1 MAACPHCHR
10 DGNGALPRLQPS
22 ESRTSRDSRLGHRSL
37 EKGARRVPDAPPAG
51 QSDERE
57 WWYAPRMSTLR
68 EIGPVRQVR
77 GEPRRRWF
85 FSERCDLIV
94 WLDER
99 GEPEGFQFCYDKDA
113 EERALS
119 WRPQVGV
126 SHMKVDKGRSIYGRG
141 GGTPFLVPDGR
152 YDAARMLRLFEAEAA
167 LVPPEVVGLVV
178 AKLRELAAA

>member
-1 MAACPHCHR
+1 MP
-10 DGNGALPRLQPS
+10 
-22 ESRTSRDSRLGHRSL
+22 
-37 EKGARRVPDAPPAG
+37 PPAG

-94 WLDER
+94 WLDEM
-99 GEPEGFQFCYDKDA
+99 GAPEGFQFCYDKDN

-119 WRPQVGV
+119 WRPQLGL
-126 SHMKVDKGRSIYGRG
+126 SHMKVDTGSSIY
-141 GGTPFLVPDGR
+141 GGTPFLVPDGHF
-152 YDAARMLRLFEAEAA
+152 DAVHMLRMFEAECA
-167 LVPPEVVGLVV
+167 LVPPEVSALV
-178 AKLRELAAA
+178 AGKLRQLAQPSTAPA